1 MSPEEARNV
10 GLVDKISSLESIQS
24 DAAEMVKKFAAIP
37 PSGRV
42 RTKLILRQELADWL
56 KINQQKD
63 TEAFVAQVLNPQTQT
78 DIGNYIK
85 KLKGK

>member
-1 MSPEEARNV
+1 
-10 GLVDKISSLESIQS
+10 
-24 DAAEMVKKFAAIP
+24 MVKKFAAIP
-37 PSGRV
+37 ESGRV

-56 KINQQKD
+56 KLNQQKD
-63 TEAFVAQVLNPQTQT
+63 TQAFVAQVLNPQTQE

>member
-1 MSPEEARNV
+1 M
-10 GLVDKISSLESIQS
+10 GLVDKVSPLETIQS
-24 DAAEMVKKFAAIP
+24 DATEMVKKFAAIP
-37 PSGRV
+37 SPGRV

-63 TEAFVAQVLNPQTQT
+63 TEAFVAQVLNPQTQM